1 MALDMDLT
9 DDTDDA
15 DLAVTDLLLELLRR
29 PGKHNDYYHYYTMIQ
44 DSGYIYLSQTNYTK
58 L

>member
-1 MALDMDLT
+1 MALDIDLT

-29 PGKHNDYYHYYTMIQ
+29 PEGT
-44 DSGYIYLSQTNYTK
+44 
-58 L
+58 